1 MFSYIIM
8 VRHISRKYKKVNKR
22 KSKKVSHRKHK
33 KTHRRKHKGG
43 TGNNH
48 SESKTKRTRSKTDIN
63 EVSDAKKFK
72 DDSPRSVID
81 IRSTNPS
88 PTNVEP
94 SLNKMMMGLSLRP
107 PTSRTLEKLEEE
119 KEIRDRMIL
128 DNEFREKEAERKVK
142 ERRETIQKL

>member
-1 MFSYIIM
+1 M

-94 SLNKMMMGLSLRP
+94 SSQQNDDGIIIK
-107 PTSRTLEKLEEE
+107 TT
-119 KEIRDRMIL
+119 
-128 DNEFREKEAERKVK
+128 N
-142 ERRETIQKL
+142 

>member
-1 MFSYIIM
+1 M

-43 TGNNH
+43 NDD
-48 SESKTKRTRSKTDIN
+48 KKRTRSKTTITN
-63 EVSDAKKFK
+63 MSEPKKFK

-94 SLNKMMMGLSLRP
+94 SINKMMMGLSLRP
-107 PTSRTLEKLEEE
+107 PTSRTLEK
-119 KEIRDRMIL
+119 
-128 DNEFREKEAERKVK
+128 
-142 ERRETIQKL
+142 